1 MDRLTPERRSALMAK
16 VRGKDTAPEL
26 IVRRLLH
33 SMGLRYRLHRKSLPG
48 APDIVFPSR
57 KKVIWVHGCYWHHHS
72 GCRLATVPKTNRKF
86 WVTKFKTN
94 VTRDKSNAKL
104 IAALGW
110 KSLTVW
116 QCELK
121 QQKTL
126 IGRLKR
132 FVGPS
137 PNGLP
142 GKPGRG
148 DRRARKN
155 QL

>member
-16 VRGKDTAPEL
+16 VRGKDTAPEM

-33 SMGLRYRLHRKSLPG
+33 SMGFRYRLHRRSLPG

-57 KKVIWVHGCYWHHHS
+57 KKVIWIHGCYWHHHG

-86 WVTKFKTN
+86 WIAKFKKN
-94 VTRDKSNAKL
+94 VARDKSNANS

-110 KSLTVW
+110 KSLTIW

-121 QQKTL
+121 QQRTVVR
-126 IGRLKR
+126 RLRK
-132 FVGPS
+132 FLGPS
-137 PNGLP
+137 PNSLQE
-142 GKPGRG
+142 KSERD
-148 DRRARKN
+148 DRRKKKN